1 MSSEKK
7 SKKSSKKKSASEK
20 EPKPSTPTQQPSP
33 PQQEV
38 RQNVPSVPDDFDIR
52 MKFSFLK
59 AIQQI
64 LLRANAKVHWDPEDL
79 IPAGMLMRDIDNI
92 IKNLEKEQIMIQVQN
107 QLKNNE
113 EKTIDEVDEEDEESE
128 EIN

>member
-7 SKKSSKKKSASEK
+7 SKKSKKKEKNTEPEK
-20 EPKPSTPTQQPSP
+20 EVPTG
-33 PQQEV
+33 QEN
-38 RQNVPSVPDDFDIR
+38 RPNVPQVPEDFDIR

-59 AIQQI
+59 AIQQL

-79 IPAGMLMRDIDNI
+79 IPAGMLIRDIDSI

-107 QLKNNE
+107 QLKE
-113 EKTIDEVDEEDEESE
+113 ENGDDTSEDL
-128 EIN
+128 N

>member
-1 MSSEKK
+1 MSEKK
-7 SKKSSKKKSASEK
+7 SRKSKKSKTESKKEGV
-20 EPKPSTPTQQPSP
+20 QQPP
-33 PQQEV
+33 VQEN
-38 RQNVPSVPDDFDIR
+38 RPSVPQIPQDFDIR

-59 AIQQI
+59 AIQEV

-79 IPAGMLMRDIDNI
+79 IPAGMLIRDVNNI

-107 QLKNNE
+107 QLNMENE
-113 EKTIDEVDEEDEESE
+113 EEEDPDEESE

>member
-1 MSSEKK
+1 MSEKKLRK
-7 SKKSSKKKSASEK
+7 SKKSKTESKKE
-20 EPKPSTPTQQPSP
+20 EVQQP
-33 PQQEV
+33 QQPVQED
-38 RQNVPSVPDDFDIR
+38 RPSVPQIPQDFDIR

-59 AIQQI
+59 AIQEV

-79 IPAGMLMRDIDNI
+79 IPAGMLIRDVNNI

-107 QLKNNE
+107 QLNMANE
-113 EKTIDEVDEEDEESE
+113 EEEEEPDEESE

>member
-1 MSSEKK
+1 MSDKK
-7 SKKSSKKKSASEK
+7 RKSKKKSSETK
-20 EPKPSTPTQQPSP
+20 TPEPVPEQTQQTQEERPTV
-33 PQQEV
+33 PQ
-38 RQNVPSVPDDFDIR
+38 VPEDFDIR

-64 LLRANAKVHWDPEDL
+64 LLRANSKVHWDPEDL
-79 IPAGMLMRDIDNI
+79 IPAGMLIRDIDNI

-107 QLKNNE
+107 QLNNE
-113 EKTIDEVDEEDEESE
+113 DEPDEEAE

>member
-1 MSSEKK
+1 MSEKK
-7 SKKSSKKKSASEK
+7 RKSKKKENKSESKK
-20 EPKPSTPTQQPSP
+20 EEVQQQPIP
-33 PQQEV
+33 ED
-38 RQNVPSVPDDFDIR
+38 RPSVPQIPQDFDIR

-59 AIQQI
+59 AIQEV

-79 IPAGMLMRDIDNI
+79 IPAGMLIRDVNNI

-107 QLKNNE
+107 QLNMENE
-113 EKTIDEVDEEDEESE
+113 EEDVDEETE

>member
-7 SKKSSKKKSASEK
+7 SKKSSKKKSTTEK
-20 EPKPSTPTQQPSP
+20 EPKPSTPPEQP

-38 RQNVPSVPDDFDIR
+38 RQNVPAVPEDFDIR

-59 AIQQI
+59 AIQSV

-79 IPAGMLMRDIDNI
+79 IPAGMLIRDIDNI
-92 IKNLEKEQIMIQVQN
+92 IKNLEREQIMIQVQN
-107 QLKNNE
+107 QLKNND
-113 EKTIDEVDEEDEESE
+113 EKVDEVEEEDEESE

>member
-1 MSSEKK
+1 MSEKK
-7 SKKSSKKKSASEK
+7 SRKSKKNKSETKK
-20 EPKPSTPTQQPSP
+20 EEVQQQP
-33 PQQEV
+33 QQQVQED
-38 RQNVPSVPDDFDIR
+38 RPSVPQIPQDFDIR

-59 AIQQI
+59 AIQEV

-79 IPAGMLMRDIDNI
+79 IPAGMLIRDVNNI

-107 QLKNNE
+107 QLNMEN
-113 EKTIDEVDEEDEESE
+113 DEEDPDEESE

>member
-1 MSSEKK
+1 
-7 SKKSSKKKSASEK
+7 
-20 EPKPSTPTQQPSP
+20 
-33 PQQEV
+33 
-38 RQNVPSVPDDFDIR
+38 

-59 AIQQI
+59 AIQGV

-79 IPAGMLMRDIDNI
+79 IPAGMLMRDIDSI

-107 QLKNNE
+107 QLRNNE
-113 EKTIDEVDEEDEESE
+113 EKIEEEEEEDVE